1 MTDGLQPIPD
11 EVLHKK
17 VFFPRQHGP
26 HDYFKMR
33 GKAMRYLML
42 GTILVGQLT
51 LGLWFKQER
60 LPGAQRQYTY
70 VEKIEKG
77 KKQLEI
83 LAVNV
88 YFTAT
93 GSYGRD
99 AYLPGWPGTSNTVD
113 CIGGG
118 GGGGISNGIRG
129 GGAGG
134 GGGLARYNNVGAL
147 AATFGLS
154 VGGGGGQNAAGG
166 NTQLDGWVGAYGGGG
181 GANGPGAGGA
191 GGTYYAGQGYF
202 TGGTGGYD
210 AAGWLSG
217 GGGGGAAGRYGGGGN
232 GSNAINAASTPGG
245 SGGPSGGGAPG
256 ANGNE
261 WATNV
266 GSGGGG
272 AGQTYAAGLA
282 GGYYG
287 SGGGGGGYAG
297 GAYAPG
303 VGRQGL
309 IAIVYTPYTTP
320 VVSSISPNSG
330 PTGGGQAVTI
340 SGSGF
345 YNVTSANIGG
355 APLTGISVPHQG
367 AITGTTSAGAA
378 GTYNVNVNVSG
389 GVAAGAGA
397 NLYTYGT
404 PPSVSSCS
412 PAVGV
417 TLGGTPVTITGANFA
432 NVSSVT
438 FGGTAA
444 TSVVLVNA
452 TTVTCI
458 APAHA
463 EGLVNVVVVNNLGGT
478 AGVNAFRYVLPSAGF
493 NMPML
498 GF

>member
-1 MTDGLQPIPD
+1 MISE

-60 LPGAQRQYTY
+60 LVGAQRQYTY

-88 YFTAT
+88 YFTAS

-118 GGGGISNGIRG
+118 GGGGTSTNGIRG
-129 GGAGG
+129 GGGGG

-147 AATFGLS
+147 AATFSLT
-154 VGGGGGQNAAGG
+154 VGAQAGQQAGG
-166 NTQLDGWVGAYGGGG
+166 NNTQLDGWVGAYGGGV
-181 GANGPGAGGA
+181 GPNNSTSAGGA

-202 TGGTGGYD
+202 AGGAGGAD
-210 AAGWLSG
+210 VSQWGNG
-217 GGGGGAAGRYGGGGN
+217 CGGGGAAGRYGGGSAGGN
-232 GSNAINAASTPGG
+232 AVNGTAAGG
-245 SGGPSGGGAPG
+245 AGGPSGGGASG

-272 AGQTYAAGLA
+272 TGGNFAAGGHA
-282 GGYYG
+282 GSYG
-287 SGGGGGGYAG
+287 AGGGGGSYAG
-297 GAYAPG
+297 GALAGG

-320 VVSSISPNSG
+320 VVSSCSPSSG

-345 YNVTSANIGG
+345 YNVTSVNIGG
-355 APLTGISVPHQG
+355 APLTGINVPHQG
-367 AITGTTSAGAA
+367 AITGTTSAGGA

-397 NLYTYGT
+397 NLYSYVT
-404 PPSVSSCS
+404 PPSLSSTN
-412 PAVGV
+412 PVRGL
-417 TLGGTPVTITGANFA
+417 TLGGTAVTLTGANL
-432 NVSSVT
+432 SGTTSVT

-444 TSVVLVNA
+444 TSVVVVNA
-452 TTVTCI
+452 TTVTCV

-463 EGLVNVVVVNNLGGT
+463 DGLVNIVVTNPY
-478 AGVNAFRYVLPSAGF
+478 GVATLASSYTYILPASGF

-498 GF
+498 GI